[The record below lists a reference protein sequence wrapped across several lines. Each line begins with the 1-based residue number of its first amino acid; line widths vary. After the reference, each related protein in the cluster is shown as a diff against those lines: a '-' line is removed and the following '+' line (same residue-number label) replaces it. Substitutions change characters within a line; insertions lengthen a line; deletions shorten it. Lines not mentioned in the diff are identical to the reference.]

1 MNVNDALAHAQAMF
15 IPEFLFGMGDEPL
28 FAERQKN
35 EDAIAALVADYFANP
50 QPGFSFAEVL
60 DLADRNRTICDEI
73 EADDGSRSQN
83 LPHALPD
90 ADVLAGVAALEG
102 VAPDALSPAPEGVRE
117 SLPLLLTQ
125 HPVHGTVLGVDIE
138 TTSGS
143 PDRGYIVN
151 VGWELMDL
159 SRGAQPHDAHAEY
172 CGIPDRYA
180 EVGVPLS
187 HIHHIT
193 WDMVGDK
200 APFRENKELHATLLD
215 LMRTYPY
222 MAHNAAFEDSWFTLN
237 LPGYAEARKAGDI
250 TVVDT
255 RDLCRGLDPDVKRLP
270 FNTKP
275 ASLESWARRR
285 GTLSNDANEVH
296 LGLDDTDLMLK
307 TVRAEFELR
316 GIL

>member
-28 FAERQKN
+28 IAERQKN
-35 EDAIAALVADYFANP
+35 EDAISALVADYLANP
-50 QPGFSFAEVL
+50 NPGFSFADVL
-60 DLADRNRTICDEI
+60 ELADRNRTICDEI
-73 EADDGSRSQN
+73 EAADNSRSQN
-83 LPHALPD
+83 LPHALSD

-102 VAPDALSPAPEGVRE
+102 VPESALAPAPEGVRE

-159 SRGAQPHDAHAEY
+159 ARGAQPHDARADY

-180 EVGVPLS
+180 QTGVPLS

-193 WDMVGDK
+193 WDMVDGK
-200 APFRENKELHATLLD
+200 KPFRENAALHATLLD
-215 LMRTYPY
+215 LMRSYPY
-222 MAHNAAFEDSWFTLN
+222 LAHNAAFEDSWFMLN
-237 LPGYAEARKAGDI
+237 LPGYAEARKAGEI
-250 TVVDT
+250 KVVDT

-285 GTLSNDANEVH
+285 GTLSSDANEVH

-307 TVRAEFELR
+307 TVQAEFELR